1 MIIFRGKKCFT
12 NYLEFSQK
20 KNSSTEINIEFQWNI
35 SENSNFLTDW
45 NLLPVRK
52 NLSKKQDSHI

>member
-1 MIIFRGKKCFT
+1 MIIFREKKCFT

-20 KNSSTEINIEFQWNI
+20 KNSSTGINIEFQWNI